1 MHFTRKSKNTMAQVF
16 EKFVHSGILKLIKDE
31 RQTHQILSVSNE
43 LKAPDTPMGHGDA
56 FFSIAMALQAIHDTA
71 YKFVDL
77 GSATDWLNAIN
88 PGETPESKRQQ
99 RDEEQYG
106 LITEGDE
113 KSPKPNL
120 LQMEPV
126 NKMEQATV
134 APNPQCEEPV
144 CTPSFW
150 VPERGLCIY
159 CGYRK

>member
-1 MHFTRKSKNTMAQVF
+1 MEVN
-16 EKFVHSGILKLIKDE
+16 
-31 RQTHQILSVSNE
+31 
-43 LKAPDTPMGHGDA
+43 A
-56 FFSIAMALQAIHDTA
+56 F
-71 YKFVDL
+71 KFVDL

-99 RDEEQYG
+99 QDEEKYG
-106 LITEGDE
+106 FITEGDDD
-113 KSPKPNL
+113 SSKP

-126 NKMEQATV
+126 NEMEQATT
-134 APNPQCEEPV
+134 APNPQCKESV